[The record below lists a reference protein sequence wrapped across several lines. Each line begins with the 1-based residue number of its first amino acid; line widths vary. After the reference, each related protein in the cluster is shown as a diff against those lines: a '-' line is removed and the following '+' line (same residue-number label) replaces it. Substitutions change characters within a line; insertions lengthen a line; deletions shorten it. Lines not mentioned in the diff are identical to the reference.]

1 MTDITITEGD
11 TLEVDYEVENV
22 GDGTGDQDI
31 RLTVQDVLEDTDA
44 DVALDP
50 GQTATGTLQWPTESG
65 DEVTD
70 ALAEALTDD
79 TSDSITVTVE
89 LPPPE
94 SAVSRYTFDNAETS
108 GGNAIDTWGT
118 NDAPI
123 TGATTGAAGANQNYT
138 TNESYS
144 FDGGDDY
151 VNIPDFFDPATW
163 GGYSVAVW
171 LYTDVLDGKSH
182 RAIDFRANHV
192 GGLNIK
198 TSNDLRA
205 WHRDSSG
212 NTQEVAFSL
221 TTNTWTHVVAT
232 WDGSTLELYRD
243 GTSVGDTSAPGT
255 SSQNFTDT
263 IGAFDAGPEDVWDG
277 RLDDWRIYDRAL
289 TTTEVSNLY
298 NSGDIRGK

>member
-1 MTDITITEGD
+1 MADITITEGD
-11 TLEVDYEVENV
+11 TLEVDYSLENT
-22 GDGTGDQDI
+22 GDGTGTFDPRWLIDG
-31 RLTVQDVLEDTDA
+31 VQEDHDTGI
-44 DVALDP
+44 ALNP
-50 GQTATGTLQWPTESG
+50 AQTATGTLQWPTESG

-89 LPPPE
+89 LGPPE
-94 SAVSRYTFDNAETS
+94 SAVSRYTFDNADTS

-163 GGYSVAVW
+163 GSYSVAVW
-171 LYTDVLDGKSH
+171 LYTDVLDGESH

-212 NTQEVAFSL
+212 NTQEVAFSP

-243 GTSVGDTSAPGT
+243 GTSVGTTSASGT
-255 SSQNFTDT
+255 SSQGFADT
-263 IGAFDAGPEDVWDG
+263 IGAFDAGPSDVWDG
-277 RLDDWRIYDRAL
+277 RLDDWRIYDKSL
-289 TTTEVSNLY
+289 SSSEVSNLY
-298 NSGDIRGK
+298 NDGDIRG